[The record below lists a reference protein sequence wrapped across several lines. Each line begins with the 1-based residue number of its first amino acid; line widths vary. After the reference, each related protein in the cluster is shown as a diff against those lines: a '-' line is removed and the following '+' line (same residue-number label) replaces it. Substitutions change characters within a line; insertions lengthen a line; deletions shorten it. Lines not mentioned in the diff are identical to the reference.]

1 MAEELDLSGAV
12 DMLKNMLSREEG
24 KAQIESIVSMLGGGA
39 EAAEEKGQQ
48 SGIGNENI
56 EMMLK
61 LQKVMA
67 VMNSGKNSRQ
77 TAFLQSLKDLLRPE
91 RRGTVDN
98 AVKFLSVSRAVKAFK
113 ELEGV

>member
-12 DMLKNMLSREEG
+12 DMIKNMLSGEEG

-39 EAAEEKGQQ
+39 ETAEGKGQRRD
-48 SGIGNENI
+48 SGVENI

-67 VMNSGKNSRQ
+67 VMNNAETSRQ
-77 TAFLQSLKDLLRPE
+77 TAFLQSLREILRPE

-98 AVKFLSVSRAVKAFK
+98 AVRFLSVGRAVKAFK